1 MSLSAQPTDS
11 RQHFRKEDDA
21 RALNMVLRMG
31 TIYQVD
37 FESVPP
43 LARIESGELITD
55 LVPFPNEIGNNF
67 RRWRPL
73 RVGSQ
78 VLFACPSGDS
88 RQAVIVCTYNT
99 VGLPQPDTDEAT
111 DLVLFDDGTE
121 LRKDGSQLLIDSA
134 VPITIKAPKI
144 TLQGPV
150 QIDGASVTHNASDIG
165 DTHFHLIIVPSSGA
179 PVTPPVPL

>member
-1 MSLSAQPTDS
+1 MSSPAQTPDP
-11 RQHFRKEDDA
+11 RQHFRKEDDS

-31 TIYQVD
+31 TIYEVD

-73 RVGSQ
+73 RLGSQ

-99 VGLPQPDTDEAT
+99 VDFPQPDFDPAV
-111 DLVLFDDGTE
+111 DLILFDDGT
-121 LRKDGSQLLIDSA
+121 LIRKDPGQLLIDST
-134 VPITIKAPKI
+134 VPITILAPSVDI
-144 TLQGPV
+144 PTLILPEAV
-150 QIDGASVTHNASDIG
+150 
-165 DTHFHLIIVPSSGA
+165 
-179 PVTPPVPL
+179 